1 MTGWIRYRICD
12 KSGGGWKK
20 DKWLYEPWLC
30 EEEPDDVREHVIHT
44 RESWATFAD
53 SYSFESEVNA
63 TPPVE
68 VIEKEINRRK
78 NRMESIR
85 ESISK
90 LEDSL

>member
-12 KSGGGWKK
+12 KSGCGWKT

-30 EEEPDDVREHVIHT
+30 EDEEEVREHVIQT

-68 VIEKEINRRK
+68 VVEKEVTRRK
-78 NRMESIR
+78 NKIKAIR
-85 ESISK
+85 ESIAS
-90 LEDSL
+90 LEASL